1 MATLAEPMPTPKP
14 TLGRDDRFF
23 LTMALAMM
31 ALVFTAFS
39 FHLAMGRST
48 FHRPLLIHLHAVTF
62 MGWIVIYVLQNIFVT
77 RGSMALHRRLGWIG
91 AGWIVAMIVLGTAV
105 TVGMVQRGAIPF
117 FFYPLNFLIF
127 DPMTVLTFAGL
138 TWAAIAMRR
147 RTDWHRRLH
156 YCGTAMLMAPAISR
170 LLPSPLLM
178 PYAYEA
184 AFVPVLIFPA
194 IGIVADL
201 RRGRRVHPAW
211 WCGGAVMACSLI
223 ATELLT
229 FSPAGTAVYRAVT
242 AGTPGAAVAPLA
254 FGSPPPAP

>member
-1 MATLAEPMPTPKP
+1 
-14 TLGRDDRFF
+14 
-23 LTMALAMM
+23 
-31 ALVFTAFS
+31 
-39 FHLAMGRST
+39 
-48 FHRPLLIHLHAVTF
+48 
-62 MGWIVIYVLQNIFVT
+62 
-77 RGSMALHRRLGWIG
+77 
-91 AGWIVAMIVLGTAV
+91 
-105 TVGMVQRGAIPF
+105 
-117 FFYPLNFLIF
+117 
-127 DPMTVLTFAGL
+127 MTVLTFAGL

-194 IGIVADL
+194 IGIVAAL

-211 WCGGAVMACSLI
+211 WCGGAVLACSLI

-229 FSPAGTAVYRAVT
+229 FSPAGTAIYRAVT
-242 AGTPGAAVAPLA
+242 AGTPGAAVPPLA
-254 FGSPPPAP
+254 FGSPPPAPRSRGSRGPSDRHGTADAPHGPRPARRDRPAAQRT